1 MKRVFTVMILPI
13 IMLLAACNGRA
24 EQQKTPEPEKVE
36 LPVGILD
43 SLSRNLEV
51 EREQIEFNQITQ
63 LSYSDS
69 CMGIPSVD
77 EQCAKMVIEGF
88 QGIISMNGAQ
98 YEFRSDQSG
107 ERIRIIPIALK
118 AAQSKLANQLNISPE
133 FVRWVSIEKVDWP
146 DSCLGLEQAGITC
159 NTVITP
165 GFKITLEAGGTIF
178 VFRTDLTGSQ
188 AVLEMFSD

>member
-1 MKRVFTVMILPI
+1 MKRVFTVI
-13 IMLLAACNGRA
+13 IVPMLMLLTACNGQA

-51 EREQIEFNQITQ
+51 DRDQIEFNQITE

-77 EQCAKMVIEGF
+77 EQCAQMVFEGF
-88 QGIISMNGAQ
+88 QGIISLNGAQ
-98 YEFRSDQSG
+98 YEFRSDQTG
-107 ERIRIIPIALK
+107 ERMRIIPLALK
-118 AAQSKLANQLNISPE
+118 AAQSKLANQLNIGPE

-146 DSCLGLEQAGITC
+146 DSCLGLEQPGITC

>member
-77 EQCAKMVIEGF
+77 EQCAQMVIEGF
-88 QGIISMNGAQ
+88 QGIISLNGAQ